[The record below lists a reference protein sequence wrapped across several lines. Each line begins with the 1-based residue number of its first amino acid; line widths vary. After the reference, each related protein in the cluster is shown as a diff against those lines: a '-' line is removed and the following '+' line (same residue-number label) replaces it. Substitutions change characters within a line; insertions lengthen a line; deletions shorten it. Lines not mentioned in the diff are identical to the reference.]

1 MKNKKLYRNTN
12 DKMIAGVCAGIADYF
27 GIDKTIV
34 RLITVLIWIF
44 SFFFTMILVYLICC
58 IIIPPD
64 NNIIDG

>member
-34 RLITVLIWIF
+34 RLIAVLIWIF
-44 SFFFTMILVYLICC
+44 SFFFTMILVYFICW

>member
-58 IIIPPD
+58 IVIPPD